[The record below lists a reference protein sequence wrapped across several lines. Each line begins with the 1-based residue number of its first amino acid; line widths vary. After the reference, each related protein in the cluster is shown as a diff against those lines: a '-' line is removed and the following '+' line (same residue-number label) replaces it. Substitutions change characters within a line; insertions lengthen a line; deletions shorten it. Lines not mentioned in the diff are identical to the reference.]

1 MKKLPIFQTTKAAYT
16 FIFSNTRNIL
26 PLFAQYS
33 SSMILLYLFLH
44 FEKDYLT
51 FSSQEMINIPSLL
64 IFFAFTMVATWLQL
78 PLTISIVRATVKQE
92 ALRKN
97 YFNLLMTARTGKA
110 FLTMILTSLLSL
122 GSLTG
127 IIALGVGLI
136 SILSLLNLQKTLFD
150 ISSFVLIIMGL
161 SLVFSVLLRISL
173 AIPNAALDHSHP
185 IKLSWRVLKG
195 LSTRLSIIMLFTL
208 LPSIAWSLGIN
219 FIFDISLLQT
229 NPLAYG
235 FLSLPQL
242 YLGLAFYAGLGEVY
256 KHLNS

>member
-1 MKKLPIFQTTKAAYT
+1 MKKLPVFQITKNAYN
-16 FIFSNTRNIL
+16 FIFTDIKSIF
-26 PLFAQYS
+26 PMFAQYA

-44 FEKDYLT
+44 FEKDILAL
-51 FSSQEMINIPSLL
+51 SSQEMINISSFLM
-64 IFFAFTMVATWLQL
+64 FFAFTMVETWLQL

-136 SILSLLNLQKTLFD
+136 SILSSLNLQKTLFD
-150 ISSFVLIIMGL
+150 ISSFALIIMGF
-161 SLVFSVLLRISL
+161 SLVFSILLRVFL
-173 AIPNAALDHSHP
+173 AIPNAALEHSHP
-185 IKLSWRVLKG
+185 IKLSWKTLKG
-195 LSTRLSIIMLFTL
+195 NSMRLFVIMLFTL
-208 LPSIAWSLGIN
+208 LPGIAWSLGIN